1 MAKVTIIQNGKPVT
15 VEETRPGLFGEL
27 GYQYANGSSN
37 SSQQTPQQTQQSS
50 PAPQQ
55 TNNQS
60 EVDKLK
66 SKALELQ
73 NQLDTAKAAGYS
85 GNQTIQNFSDGTIKP
100 NESTGNAAFDAV
112 IKQMNQMFEQA
123 LASGQKLNPQL
134 DLSKPEVMKQFID
147 QAETELD
154 PYYKTLFSAAKKD
167 VYSYMDNAQKQY
179 ELLAKQEAEKFRR
192 SLGDSRESA
201 AGRGM
206 SQSSNQMFA
215 EQNLM
220 SDTNASLESA
230 YNTQAYNLGGK
241 IRDYTYAY
249 GTDQGL
255 TTPVK
260 QYGVTNTP
268 SGSQYTRQLNTL
280 TPESAITGS
289 EEFKARAAK
298 NVYAKELGKWKN
310 DYMNVGN

>member
-37 SSQQTPQQTQQSS
+37 SSQQTPQQTQQPS
-50 PAPQQ
+50 PAPQT

-66 SKALELQ
+66 AKALELQ
-73 NQLDTAKAAGYS
+73 NQLDTAKAAGYQ
-85 GNQTIQNFSDGTIKP
+85 GNQQIQNFSDGTIKP

-123 LASGQKLNPQL
+123 LKSGKKLNPLL
-134 DLSKPEVMKQFID
+134 DLSNKEVMKQFID
-147 QAETELD
+147 QAEEELD

-268 SGSQYTRQLNTL
+268 SGSQYTRQLTNL

>member
-37 SSQQTPQQTQQSS
+37 SSQQTPQQTQQPS
-50 PAPQQ
+50 PAPQT
-55 TNNQS
+55 TNNQA
-60 EVDKLK
+60 EIDRLKAEALKL
-66 SKALELQ
+66 Q
-73 NQLDTAKAAGYS
+73 QQIDTAKAAGYQ
-85 GNQTIQNFSDGTIKP
+85 GNQQIQNFSDGTIKS
-100 NESTGNAAFDAV
+100 NENTGNPLYDQL
-112 IKQMNQMFEQA
+112 IKNINSIVDQA
-123 LASGQKLNPQL
+123 KAGGKKLNPQL
-134 DLSKPEVMKQFID
+134 DLSKPEVLQQFID
-147 QAETELD
+147 QAATELD
-154 PYYKTLFSAAKKD
+154 PYYKTLFKAARQD
-167 VYSYMDNAQKQY
+167 IYSYMDNAQKQY
-179 ELLAKQEAEKFRR
+179 ELVAKQEAEKFRR

-206 SQSSNQMFA
+206 SQSSNQMFS

-230 YNTQAYNLGGK
+230 YNKQSYDLGGK

-310 DYMNVGN
+310 EYMNVGN